1 MEQAT
6 VARYCGVHI
15 LDNPFSIDG
24 AFHYYVPTFMAAAV
38 TPGAFVTVPFGR
50 GNRKQ
55 LALVVEEGDDS
66 VLPSGLRP
74 EQVKPVDSVC
84 REKLFL
90 SPRQLELCF
99 HLKKTTLCTLGEAVR
114 AVVPAQALAS
124 LTEFYTLAPGDSDK
138 LESRR
143 AALTAPDLLVLDHIR
158 ARGTLSAQA
167 VKNRFGAKAAASLDR
182 LRERELIL
190 RELTLREPEVPTV
203 TCYALARPVREVEAS
218 LRGDK
223 GAVKVT
229 SDTQKKVLETLLTAE
244 APMSAASL
252 REACGATA
260 AQLKSLTD
268 KGLLSASVKE
278 VYRESAESEGFGFR
292 APFNLSEEQAAAVA
306 TLDSLAA
313 TGEPKADRKS
323 VV

>member
-24 AFHYYVPTFMAAAV
+24 AFHYYVPPFMAAAV

-55 LALVVEEGDDS
+55 LALVVEAGDDS
-66 VLPSGLRP
+66 VLPSDLRP

-143 AALTAPDLLVLDHIR
+143 AALCSVVSIAGFIDVPLVF
-158 ARGTLSAQA
+158 LSARLWRSIHPSVFASEGGGLTSEMA
-167 VKNRFGAKAAASLDR
+167 VTVVACVLCFALVWLALLL
-182 LRERELIL
+182 LRWGQMR
-190 RELTLREPEVPTV
+190 
-203 TCYALARPVREVEAS
+203 
-218 LRGDK
+218 
-223 GAVKVT
+223 
-229 SDTQKKVLETLLTAE
+229 
-244 APMSAASL
+244 
-252 REACGATA
+252 
-260 AQLKSLTD
+260 
-268 KGLLSASVKE
+268 LSA
-278 VYRESAESEGFGFR
+278 R
-292 APFNLSEEQAAAVA
+292 
-306 TLDSLAA
+306 LDAMMFDRMM
-313 TGEPKADRKS
+313 ADNDN
-323 VV
+323 